1 MRKEKEE
8 RVRYKT
14 KAEQYE
20 HKLKELKK
28 GLKSRE
34 SLIQS
39 LEQTQDELK
48 TQVQTLQVRQHY
60 TLHSVRSDFRNFA
73 RYVYKHHVSLT
84 CDVTNAAGRAR
95 QTGQ

>member
-60 TLHSVRSDFRNFA
+60 TLHSVRSDF
-73 RYVYKHHVSLT
+73 
-84 CDVTNAAGRAR
+84 
-95 QTGQ
+95 